1 MNIAKTRWLTWLVL
15 VALATGCNFNATAPT
30 PTPLAPPPALVP
42 ATSAPATAAPPTVAP
57 SDTPIPASPTP
68 DSSPTPTEVTVAP
81 ISGDVPCRFGP
92 ATEFSVDGKLTAGN
106 TTPAL
111 ARNASS
117 TWIRIEHETHPRWN
131 CWLKAEAVTVS
142 GNLAGVPVEPP
153 PMAIVTNVEVDMTP
167 SEASVPGCAFPYTF
181 SVRFWITVNGP
192 TQVKLQRSKSNGD
205 KAPVETQTFTA
216 SGRYELADSYRV
228 GATGSYWFQVDVLS
242 PNAMSGRGTAKAVCG
257 P

>member
-1 MNIAKTRWLTWLVL
+1 MNAVRVRWLTPLALVS
-15 VALATGCNFNATAPT
+15 LATGCNFRTTSPT
-30 PTPLAPPPALVP
+30 PTPLAPP
-42 ATSAPATAAPPTVAP
+42 ATLAPATVVSATAALPTAAP

-68 DSSPTPTEVTVAP
+68 ASSPTPTEVTVAP

-92 ATEFSVDGKLTAGN
+92 AAEFSVDGKLTAGN
-106 TTPAL
+106 TTLAL

-131 CWLKAEAVTVS
+131 CWLKAEDVTVS
-142 GNLAGVPVEPP
+142 GNLAAVPVEAPP
-153 PMAIVTNVEVDMTP
+153 VAIVTNVEVDVSP

-192 TQVKLQRSKSNGD
+192 TEVKFQRSKSNGD
-205 KAPVETQTFTA
+205 RAPVETQTFA
-216 SGRYELADSYRV
+216 KSGRYELADSYRV

>member
-1 MNIAKTRWLTWLVL
+1 MSMTRTRWLTLLPLVS
-15 VALATGCNFNATAPT
+15 LATGCNFNAAAPT
-30 PTPLAPPPALVP
+30 PTPLAPPPTLLP
-42 ATSAPATAAPPTVAP
+42 ATSAPATAAPPTAAP
-57 SDTPIPASPTP
+57 SDTPFPASPTP
-68 DSSPTPTEVTVAP
+68 ASSPTPTEVTLSP

-131 CWLKAEAVTVS
+131 CWLKAADVTVS
-142 GNLAGVPVEPP
+142 GNLADVPVEAPP
-153 PMAIVTNVEVDMTP
+153 AAIVTNVEVDMTP
-167 SEASVPGCAFPYTF
+167 SEASVPGCVFPYTF

-192 TQVKLQRSKSNGD
+192 TEVKYQRSKSNGD
-205 KAPVETQTFTA
+205 KAPVETQAFAA
-216 SGRYELADSYRV
+216 SGRYEFADSYRV
-228 GATGSYWFQVDVLS
+228 GATGSYWFQVDVMS